1 MWDIVLFDVLSDKN
15 RTAVDGFLY
24 FVLHCEQKCPFYFH
38 NMFAKHPS
46 KEVNSFATVLLH
58 IYLDING
65 PKLSK

>member
-1 MWDIVLFDVLSDKN
+1 MVFFILFYTVSKS
-15 RTAVDGFLY
+15 A
-24 FVLHCEQKCPFYFH
+24 PFYFH